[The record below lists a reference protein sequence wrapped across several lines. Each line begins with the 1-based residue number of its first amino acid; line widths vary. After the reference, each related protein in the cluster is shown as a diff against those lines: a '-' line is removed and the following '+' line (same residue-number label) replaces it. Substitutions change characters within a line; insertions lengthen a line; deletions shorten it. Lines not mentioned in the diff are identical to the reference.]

1 MHSFHR
7 RVAWLGVVLG
17 GLALGSTAGC
27 ARSSAAPPV
36 APSGTYGGFGGG
48 YATSGAEEAMAEPPS
63 AAVMYA
69 DAQPARAQGAV
80 AQGVPVAPATPT
92 PQVATDATAP
102 SGGPMLVY
110 TGTFHVAVYQ
120 VHESMDSMVA
130 AARELGGFIATQ
142 GDDVLVFRVPA
153 GRFDEAVAKI
163 EQAGQVVHRE
173 VRAEDVGEEFRD
185 VGIRIRNLEAMRQ
198 RVEAMLAQAANVE
211 QALQVE
217 RELVRITEELERLK
231 GRQRFLADRVAFA
244 TLTVLFRPRGNEAV
258 GQEDVP
264 SLPFPWLDRLGLGPL
279 LQF

>member
-1 MHSFHR
+1 MHSIHR
-7 RVAWLGVVLG
+7 RVARLAVALG
-17 GLALGSTAGC
+17 GLALGTASGC
-27 ARSSAAPPV
+27 ASGSAASR
-36 APSGTYGGFGGG
+36 ATAAAEYGGYPGG
-48 YATSGAEEAMAEPPS
+48 YATSGVEEASGPPS

-69 DAQPARAQGAV
+69 DAQPARAQGAMPQ
-80 AQGVPVAPATPT
+80 AVPVAPATTAPA
-92 PQVATDATAP
+92 VATDATAP
-102 SGGPMLVY
+102 SAGPMLVY

-120 VHESMDSMVA
+120 VHESMDAMVA

-185 VGIRIRNLEAMRQ
+185 VGIRIRNLEAMRL

-244 TLTVLFRPRGNEAV
+244 TLTVVFRPRGNEAV

-264 SLPFPWLDRLGLGPL
+264 SLPFPWLDRIGLGPL